1 MKGKNRLLKSIGAV
15 VFLICIIVSIYL
27 SIQLMQQKQIIVVL
41 QDNISEL
48 VNESTT
54 LKEANQDYQEEISKN
69 QIDFAA
75 ISDELAN
82 RNKDSYV
89 VTEEELI
96 LYREAVINEFNHIY
110 RLSSL
115 EHVFALPNKIPL
127 KQKETDY
134 EHFAKVIDTVETIE
148 GEKFALVEIFYLDG
162 FHPIQLYFGYIEVQY
177 LTDIYDYS
185 NDIAIVS
192 GVDFNSI
199 RIGDSINKAMGVLGN
214 SYDRIFA
221 KDVLYLSFYVENDE
235 VSVNHS
241 ALNDVTFLREGTNVD
256 FTRPTETI
264 TGIITT
270 DEKVLVNGHKII
282 NETVKQVY
290 KLFDPIFHRLSEQE
304 LLLYGTSSSDTIPIY
319 TGDEIIYFLEEGYL
333 LRFYYDTAT
342 LDDNSIIT
350 RVSLTR
356 AIFPKPIVD

>member
-1 MKGKNRLLKSIGAV
+1 
-15 VFLICIIVSIYL
+15 
-27 SIQLMQQKQIIVVL
+27 MQQKQNIVAL
-41 QDNISEL
+41 QDKISDL
-48 VNESTT
+48 INESTI
-54 LKEANQDYQEEISKN
+54 LKETNQDYQEEISKN

-75 ISDELAN
+75 ISDELVT
-82 RNKDSYV
+82 RNKESYV

-96 LYREAVINEFNHIY
+96 SYREAVINEFNHIY

-127 KQKETDY
+127 KQIETTD
-134 EHFAKVIDTVETIE
+134 EHFAKVIDTVQTIE

-185 NDIAIVS
+185 KDIANVS

-235 VSVNHS
+235 VPVNHS
-241 ALNDVTFLREGTNVD
+241 ALNDITFLREGTNID

-264 TGIITT
+264 TGITTT

-282 NETVKQVY
+282 NETVKPC
-290 KLFDPIFHRLSEQE
+290 KLPPLR
-304 LLLYGTSSSDTIPIY
+304 YG
-319 TGDEIIYFLEEGYL
+319 
-333 LRFYYDTAT
+333 RFG
-342 LDDNSIIT
+342 
-350 RVSLTR
+350 
-356 AIFPKPIVD
+356 